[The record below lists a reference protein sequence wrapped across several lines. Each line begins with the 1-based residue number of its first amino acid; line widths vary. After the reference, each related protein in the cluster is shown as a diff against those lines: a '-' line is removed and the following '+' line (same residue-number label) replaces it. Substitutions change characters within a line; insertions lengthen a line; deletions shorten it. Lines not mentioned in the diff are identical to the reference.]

1 MDNSNRSLGIRIG
14 LAALGAAIGFALF
27 GSEGK
32 FGPVPAFF
40 VCAWIGFFIGALI
53 TWDSGEKTFSTQV
66 VNVTPAVQQR
76 NPSLK
81 EKTCPACISQVPFI
95 ASKCK
100 FCGTDLEVQDLG
112 GGRPSISDQI
122 NASNMKNQDKAANIK
137 NPEFP
142 NSPAIGDRHTAGS
155 STWKWEGNKWNLE

>member
-53 TWDSGEKTFSTQV
+53 TWDSGDKTYSTQV

-112 GGRPSISDQI
+112 GGRPSISDQL
-122 NASNMKNQDKAANIK
+122 NALNAERQIDNTQSAPGRTSESDDKK
-137 NPEFP
+137 
-142 NSPAIGDRHTAGS
+142 S
-155 STWKWEGNKWNLE
+155 